1 MNDKLLKVFRETFQQ
16 ADFKDEDFKDLTINS
31 IDEWD
36 SMGNLN
42 LLMNVEAHF
51 SIRLTSEQF
60 SETKS
65 VKDILKILET
75 N

>member
-1 MNDKLLKVFRETFQQ
+1 MNDKLLKVFRETFSKSN
-16 ADFKDEDFKDLTINS
+16 FNDEDFETLTINS

-42 LLMNVEAHF
+42 LLMNVESSF
-51 SIRLTSEQF
+51 SIRLTSEQL

-65 VKDILKILET
+65 VKDILKILE
-75 N
+75 NN

>member
-1 MNDKLLKVFRETFQQ
+1 MKDKLLKLFRETFSESN
-16 ADFKDEDFKDLTINS
+16 FNDEDFETLTINS

-42 LLMNVEAHF
+42 LLMNVESHF
-51 SIRLTSEQF
+51 SIRLTSEQL

-65 VKDILKILET
+65 VKDILKILE
-75 N
+75 NN